1 MQHMLL
7 MEVPPGTTWSS
18 MYQVKFDVGF
28 NLELSVSLLEVVT
41 LIFSYH
47 HSVGPDHYYKKKDL
61 LKQRNM
67 N

>member
-18 MYQVKFDVGF
+18 MYQVI
-28 NLELSVSLLEVVT
+28 LEVVT
-41 LIFSYH
+41 LLFSYH